1 MKKKKSLRHSLI
13 FSAMLPVLSILPNIA
28 YGALPVRYSAQNVY
42 YPDTEK
48 YACQVSVDTEFQQD
62 YKIAKGTIINV
73 EVMRYNGQIRG
84 KSPYRSKEVYFG
96 VLDDQ
101 AGILSFKRDAMTTGD
116 NDPDAQCI
124 VTNVAFPGHVRSEL
138 VQQSYDLQS
147 GVALY
152 EQQAVKAGPIS
163 NLLML
168 TDLLSVPFLISL
180 QQDLSADFVDL
191 LPISIGEEDYRL
203 KNTSNVVNYAIF
215 VKEVLA
221 GKTGVK
227 GAYNNGLSRNFLEEK
242 TKENIERFLQT
253 SLIEPAIRHGLVSE
267 NIDRSRLAALLRL
280 HILAELEQD
289 SHFEYGSEQQIQ
301 ASLAFQYSPNITS
314 SMQLLNNAEFL
325 NEHLIREWSNIEDN
339 YDQMSE
345 DSLDIGF
352 PKIYSKSNFG
362 GEAISVRKFK
372 DHGMYIGHAL
382 DATFSDY
389 YDNMLEPLSAYIP
402 KDWSLGISDYYSFAG
417 EIQNKK
423 VIDGPF
429 KGNLPMFWN
438 SDFSFKPLSVVAIPP
453 WDFVPPRESLDHEL
467 NIHPTDAYLHMQIT
481 MRYPDLDGVE
491 LALAVFSSNNP
502 EVSIDIEAGT
512 INNRGVEGGFLG
524 KNFVQIAATVYQKE
538 ADNLEDWEMLSVK
551 AALDAVGI
559 DTVYTYGSPNNI
571 KSSLLHR
578 LSLKLTEKAL
588 EAYIGSGLEPA
599 LFDEL
604 QEVGLTQLD
613 VKQAFRDLVYS
624 TFTDSNLP
632 LKFAGNMSDEQRKDA
647 VVDSLLSWHSTYQ
660 DLQSEIVVVDVQM
673 SDCSDEYTECQPG
686 AVEYIHMYPLTDE
699 MYTKSRL
706 YGYGI
711 GHHAVNEL
719 WKPYL
724 IHGRLSLLPGY
735 GYDVDASWIQKDN
748 QALGSLTNT
757 VQNEWH
763 KNHNRLSKKLGSFL
777 GAVIESKAK
786 LTGKSEFTLGK
797 SKQGA
802 ARLHH
807 GIKLYK
813 AQQTVGGNG
822 LATSVT
828 DAEAKAYILTSTNL
842 GYTVRLPSS
851 IAGLFDIDS
860 ISFRD
865 QDLDY
870 NDLSDESPLF
880 SELNPSV
887 APKCTWENMESMY
900 FWYNYCKSQ
909 YTQASMSYGLDQDL
923 IASVIS
929 KHMIDNRDQLKT
941 TTTAWDYA
949 KGVMQAIVPV
959 WATVEDFQKGN
970 YGMGSLGLISDVG
983 FFLPIGKAAFTT
995 GKMTGK
1001 VISKSL
1007 PRRYKV
1013 NSAINVIEIGSNKRV
1028 VGEVFDVDLKVARK
1042 QAKDAWLSLPKTIF
1056 DQMNVLPVTDIV
1068 KGAKSASLKI
1078 KQRVQKI
1085 KRKNTDPYAPKVYQS
1100 RDFRISSKDRPDFD
1114 PDKVVG
1120 IPSTDRKVIANI
1132 ADEENLVIGIRFVD
1146 PNNRSLLESGLYSSK
1161 SLLIKSKSSDWG
1173 PHAGFIPVD
1182 QQYAKA
1188 SARAQVDRFNQYSDN
1203 AINSGAA
1210 VPVHLS
1216 IDDKRLKELQSGDN
1230 PLIPELEYSSETG
1243 MYYGV
1248 SNGVELHYRK
1258 DEQGLW
1264 RVYVV
1269 ENGNTIAPTPLMVM
1283 GNPTSRKPMTA
1294 DYDLFSVMTHISD
1307 YGAPDMFKMPEPW
1320 ADWKKSIKDPEKL
1333 APKIKELFENEDL
1346 YNKVNN
1352 MHLGIISDRVIGLK
1366 DKINGRLGRSNGMEL
1381 VHHGADDANPG
1392 AVINDNFP
1400 ATYFVP
1406 KQYLNDDAF
1415 GPGQGGLR
1423 DFFQV
1428 DENGA
1433 IILQNVDDFANFH
1446 QLMTNVHFTG
1456 PLNTKWSENY
1466 AQLAR
1471 KNRLSHAYL
1480 NAREQVDQLLF
1491 GNIDA
1496 AKIEFYRPKPFD
1508 EALPKGKIPAQK
1520 IEMYRVRDQITNIQ
1534 IATNGLHKATIKTYF
1549 GGQWISRFIR
1559 VVRVGHYYYHVVTVE
1574 GERYL
1579 RTPAGEQLLRI
1590 EQDADGEWIAPD
1602 LPLD

>member
-1 MKKKKSLRHSLI
+1 MKKEKSLRHSLI
-13 FSAMLPVLSILPNIA
+13 FSAMLPVLSILPNIT

-73 EVMRYNGQIRG
+73 EVMRYNKALER
-84 KSPYRSKEVYFG
+84 PYLSKEVYFG

-152 EQQAVKAGPIS
+152 EQQAVQAGPIS
-163 NLLML
+163 NLSIL
-168 TDLLSVPFLISL
+168 TDLLSVPFIISL
-180 QQDLSADFVDL
+180 QQDLSPDFVDL

-203 KNTSNVVNYAIF
+203 KNTSNVENYAIF

-325 NEHLIREWSNIEDN
+325 NESLIKEWSFIEDG

-345 DSLDIGF
+345 DSLDVGF
-352 PKIYSKSNFG
+352 PMIYSKSNLK
-362 GEAISVRKFK
+362 GEAISVRKLK
-372 DHGMYIGHAL
+372 DHDMYVGHHL
-382 DATFSDY
+382 DVTFSDF
-389 YDNMLEPLSAYIP
+389 YDNPFEPLSAYIP
-402 KDWSLGISDYYSFAG
+402 KDWRIGISDYYSFVG
-417 EIQNKK
+417 PNKK
-423 VIDGPF
+423 VIEGPF
-429 KGNLPMFWN
+429 KDNFPMFWN
-438 SDFSFKPLSVVAIPP
+438 SEFSFKPISLVAIPP
-453 WDFVPPRESLDHEL
+453 WDFVPPQESMEHEL
-467 NIHPTDAYLHMQIT
+467 NIHPTDAYLHMQMT
-481 MRYPDLDGVE
+481 MHYPDLDGVE
-491 LALAVFSSNNP
+491 LAKAVFSSNNP

-538 ADNLEDWEMLSVK
+538 ADDLEDWEMLSVK

-613 VKQAFRDLVYS
+613 VKQAFRELVYS
-624 TFTDSNLP
+624 TFTNSNLP
-632 LKFAGNMSDEQRKDA
+632 LKFAAHMNAEHRKDA
-647 VVDSLLSWHSTYQ
+647 ILESLMSWHTTYQ
-660 DLQSEIVVVDVQM
+660 ELQTALVAIDYDLEAKEHIFN
-673 SDCSDEYTECQPG
+673 
-686 AVEYIHMYPLTDE
+686 YPLTDE

-706 YGYGI
+706 YGYG
-711 GHHAVNEL
+711 AVQPLVEDL

-735 GYDVDASWIQKDN
+735 GYNVPGWLIERDN
-748 QALGSLTNT
+748 QALGSVINT

-763 KNHNRLSKKLGSFL
+763 KNHQVLSQKLGAFL
-777 GAVIESKAK
+777 GAMIDSKAK
-786 LTGKSEFTLGK
+786 LTGRSEFNLAE
-797 SKQGA
+797 KQKGD

-807 GIKLYK
+807 GMKLYRV
-813 AQQTVGGNG
+813 QQDNSTLGQSTIV
-822 LATSVT
+822 S
-828 DAEAKAYILTSTNL
+828 DHEAHKYVLTSTSL
-842 GYTVRLPSS
+842 GYTVFIPNS
-851 IAGLFDIDS
+851 IVDFFDTDRIA
-860 ISFRD
+860 FRD
-865 QDLDY
+865 QNLDY

-880 SELNPSV
+880 PEMNHDI
-887 APKCTWENMESMY
+887 AQKCTWEDFSSTY
-900 FWYNYCKSQ
+900 YSYYYCKSK
-909 YTQASMSYGLDQDL
+909 YTQKGVTSGTDKELLASLLTQYL
-923 IASVIS
+923 
-929 KHMIDNRDQLKT
+929 IDNRDQLKT
-941 TTTAWDYA
+941 TVTAGDYA
-949 KGVMQAIVPV
+949 KGVMQMIVPV
-959 WATVEDFQKGN
+959 WATVEDFQKGD
-970 YGMGSLGLISDVG
+970 YGMASLGLISDIG

-1007 PRRYKV
+1007 PRKYKV
-1013 NSAINVIEIGSNKRV
+1013 SSALNVLEIGSNKRV
-1028 VGEVFDVDLKVARK
+1028 VGEAFDIDLKVARK
-1042 QAKDAWLSLPKTIF
+1042 QAKEAWLSLPKTVF

-1132 ADEENLVIGIRFVD
+1132 ADEENLVIGIRAVD

-1182 QQYAKA
+1182 QKYAKA
-1188 SARAQVDRFNQYSDN
+1188 SARAQVGRFNQYSDN

-1210 VPVHLS
+1210 VPVHLT
-1216 IDDKRLKELQSGDN
+1216 IDDKRLKELQSGDK

-1248 SNGVELHYRK
+1248 SNGVELHYQK

-1264 RVYVV
+1264 RVFVV
-1269 ENGNTIAPTPLMVM
+1269 ENGNTTAPTPLMVM

-1333 APKIKELFENEDL
+1333 DPKIKELFENEDL

-1456 PLNTKWSENY
+1456 ALNTKWSENY

-1491 GNIDA
+1491 GKIDA
-1496 AKIEFYRPKPFD
+1496 AKIEFYPPKPFD
-1508 EALPKGKIPAQK
+1508 ETLPKGKIPAQK

-1549 GGQWISRFIR
+1549 GGQWLSRFIR
-1559 VVRVGHYYYHVVTVE
+1559 VVRVGHYYYHVVLVE
-1574 GERYL
+1574 GDRYL
-1579 RTPAGEQLLRI
+1579 RTPAGDQRLRI

>member
-1 MKKKKSLRHSLI
+1 MKKEKSLRHSLI

-28 YGALPVRYSAQNVY
+28 YGALPVRYSAQNIY

-73 EVMRYNGQIRG
+73 EVMRYNKALER
-84 KSPYRSKEVYFG
+84 PYLSKEVYFG

-152 EQQAVKAGPIS
+152 EQQAAQAGPIS
-163 NLLML
+163 NLSIL
-168 TDLLSVPFLISL
+168 TDLLSVPFIISL
-180 QQDLSADFVDL
+180 QQDLSPDFVDL
-191 LPISIGEEDYRL
+191 LPISVGEEDYRL
-203 KNTSNVVNYAIF
+203 KNTSNVENYAIF

-325 NEHLIREWSNIEDN
+325 NESLIKEWSFIEDG

-345 DSLDIGF
+345 DSLDVGF
-352 PKIYSKSNFG
+352 PMIYSKSNLK
-362 GEAISVRKFK
+362 GEAISVRKLK
-372 DHGMYIGHAL
+372 DHDMYVGHHL
-382 DATFSDY
+382 DVTFSDF
-389 YDNMLEPLSAYIP
+389 YDNPFEPLSAYIP
-402 KDWSLGISDYYSFAG
+402 KDWRIGISDYYSFVG
-417 EIQNKK
+417 PNKK
-423 VIDGPF
+423 VIEGPF
-429 KGNLPMFWN
+429 KDNFPMFWN
-438 SDFSFKPLSVVAIPP
+438 SEFSFKPISLVAIPP
-453 WDFVPPRESLDHEL
+453 WDFVPPQESMEHEL
-467 NIHPTDAYLHMQIT
+467 NIHPTDAYLHMQMT
-481 MRYPDLDGVE
+481 MHYPDLDGVE
-491 LALAVFSSNNP
+491 LAKAVFSSNNP

-538 ADNLEDWEMLSVK
+538 ADDLEDWEMLSVK

-613 VKQAFRDLVYS
+613 VKQAFRELVYS
-624 TFTDSNLP
+624 TFTNSNLP
-632 LKFAGNMSDEQRKDA
+632 LKFAAHMNAEHRKDA
-647 VVDSLLSWHSTYQ
+647 ILESLMSWHTTYQ
-660 DLQSEIVVVDVQM
+660 ELQTALVAIDYDSEAGQHVFN
-673 SDCSDEYTECQPG
+673 
-686 AVEYIHMYPLTDE
+686 YPLTDE

-706 YGYGI
+706 YGYG
-711 GHHAVNEL
+711 AVQSIVEEL

-724 IHGRLSLLPGY
+724 IHGRLSLLPGH
-735 GYDVDASWIQKDN
+735 GYYVPPWLIERDN
-748 QALGSLTNT
+748 QALGSVINT

-763 KNHNRLSKKLGSFL
+763 KNHQVLSQKLGAFL
-777 GAVIESKAK
+777 GAMIDSKAK
-786 LTGKSEFTLGK
+786 LTGRSEFSLST
-797 SKQGA
+797 KQKGD

-807 GIKLYK
+807 GMKLYRV
-813 AQQTVGGNG
+813 QQDNSALGQSTIV
-822 LATSVT
+822 S
-828 DAEAKAYILTSTNL
+828 DHEAHKYVLTSTSL
-842 GYTVRLPSS
+842 GYTVFIPNS
-851 IAGLFDIDS
+851 IVDFFDTDRIA
-860 ISFRD
+860 FRD
-865 QDLDY
+865 QNLDY

-880 SELNPSV
+880 PEMNHDI
-887 APKCTWENMESMY
+887 AQKCTWEDFSSTY
-900 FWYNYCKSQ
+900 YSYYYCKSK
-909 YTQASMSYGLDQDL
+909 YTQKGVTSGTDKELLASLLTQYL
-923 IASVIS
+923 
-929 KHMIDNRDQLKT
+929 IDNRDQLKT
-941 TTTAWDYA
+941 TVTAGDYA
-949 KGVMQAIVPV
+949 KGVMQMIVPV
-959 WATVEDFQKGN
+959 WATVEDFQKGD
-970 YGMGSLGLISDVG
+970 YGMASLGLISDIG

-1007 PRRYKV
+1007 PRKYKV
-1013 NSAINVIEIGSNKRV
+1013 SSALNVLEIGSNKRV
-1028 VGEVFDVDLKVARK
+1028 VGEAFDIDLKVARK
-1042 QAKDAWLSLPKTIF
+1042 QAKDAWLSLPKTVF

-1114 PDKVVG
+1114 PDKIVG

-1132 ADEENLVIGIRFVD
+1132 ADEENLVIGIRAVD

-1182 QQYAKA
+1182 QKYAKA
-1188 SARAQVDRFNQYSDN
+1188 SARAQVERFNQYSDN

-1210 VPVHLS
+1210 VPVHLT
-1216 IDDKRLKELQSGDN
+1216 IDDKRLKELQSGDK

-1248 SNGVELHYRK
+1248 SNGVELHYQK

-1264 RVYVV
+1264 MVFVV
-1269 ENGNTIAPTPLMVM
+1269 ENGNTTVPTPLMVM

-1333 APKIKELFENEDL
+1333 DPKIKELFENEDL

-1366 DKINGRLGRSNGMEL
+1366 DKINDRLGRNNGMEL

-1456 PLNTKWSENY
+1456 ALNTKWSENY

-1491 GNIDA
+1491 GNIDT

-1508 EALPKGKIPAQK
+1508 ETLPKGKIPAQK

-1549 GGQWISRFIR
+1549 GGQWLSRFIR
-1559 VVRVGHYYYHVVTVE
+1559 VVRVGHYYYHVVLVN
-1574 GERYL
+1574 GDRYL
-1579 RTPAGEQLLRI
+1579 RTPAGDQRLRI

>member
-73 EVMRYNGQIRG
+73 EVMRYNKALER
-84 KSPYRSKEVYFG
+84 PYLSKEVYFG

-116 NDPDAQCI
+116 NDPDVQCI

-152 EQQAVKAGPIS
+152 EQQAVQAGPIS
-163 NLLML
+163 NLSIL
-168 TDLLSVPFLISL
+168 TDLLSVPFIISL
-180 QQDLSADFVDL
+180 QQDLSPDFVDL
-191 LPISIGEEDYRL
+191 LPISVGEEDYRL
-203 KNTSNVVNYAIF
+203 KNTSNVENYAIF

-325 NEHLIREWSNIEDN
+325 NESLIKEWSFIEDG

-345 DSLDIGF
+345 DSLDVGF
-352 PKIYSKSNFG
+352 PMIYSKSNLK
-362 GEAISVRKFK
+362 GEAISVRKLK
-372 DHGMYIGHAL
+372 DHDMYVGHHL
-382 DATFSDY
+382 DVTFSDF
-389 YDNMLEPLSAYIP
+389 YDNPFEPLSAYIP
-402 KDWSLGISDYYSFAG
+402 KDWRIGISDYYSFVG
-417 EIQNKK
+417 PNKK
-423 VIDGPF
+423 VIEGPF
-429 KGNLPMFWN
+429 KDNFPMFWN
-438 SDFSFKPLSVVAIPP
+438 SEFSFKPISLVAIPP
-453 WDFVPPRESLDHEL
+453 WDFVPPQESMEHEL
-467 NIHPTDAYLHMQIT
+467 NIHPTDAYLHMQMT
-481 MRYPDLDGVE
+481 MHYPDLDGVE
-491 LALAVFSSNNP
+491 LAKAVFSSNNP

-538 ADNLEDWEMLSVK
+538 ADDLEDWEMLSVK

-613 VKQAFRDLVYS
+613 VKQAFRELVYS
-624 TFTDSNLP
+624 TFTNSNLP
-632 LKFAGNMSDEQRKDA
+632 LKFAAHMNAEHRKDA
-647 VVDSLLSWHSTYQ
+647 ILESLMSWHTTYQ
-660 DLQSEIVVVDVQM
+660 ELQTALVAIDYDLEAKEHIFN
-673 SDCSDEYTECQPG
+673 
-686 AVEYIHMYPLTDE
+686 YPLTDE

-706 YGYGI
+706 YGYG
-711 GHHAVNEL
+711 AVQPLVEDL

-735 GYDVDASWIQKDN
+735 GYNVPGWLIERDN
-748 QALGSLTNT
+748 QALGSVINT

-763 KNHNRLSKKLGSFL
+763 KNHQVLSQKLGAFL
-777 GAVIESKAK
+777 GAMIDSKAK
-786 LTGKSEFTLGK
+786 LTGRSEFNLAE
-797 SKQGA
+797 KQKGD

-807 GIKLYK
+807 GMKLYRV
-813 AQQTVGGNG
+813 QQDNSALGQSTIV
-822 LATSVT
+822 S
-828 DAEAKAYILTSTNL
+828 DHEAHKYVLTSTSL
-842 GYTVRLPSS
+842 GYTVFIPNS
-851 IAGLFDIDS
+851 IVDFFDTDRIA
-860 ISFRD
+860 FRD
-865 QDLDY
+865 QNLDY

-880 SELNPSV
+880 PEMNHDI
-887 APKCTWENMESMY
+887 AQKCTWEDFSSTY
-900 FWYNYCKSQ
+900 YSYYYCKSK
-909 YTQASMSYGLDQDL
+909 YTQKGVSSSTDKELLASLLTQYL
-923 IASVIS
+923 
-929 KHMIDNRDQLKT
+929 IDNRDQLKT
-941 TTTAWDYA
+941 TVTAGDYA
-949 KGVMQAIVPV
+949 KGVMQMIVPV

-970 YGMGSLGLISDVG
+970 YVMGSLGLISDVG
-983 FFLPIGKAAFTT
+983 FFLPIGKAALTT

-1007 PRRYKV
+1007 PRKYKV
-1013 NSAINVIEIGSNKRV
+1013 KSALNVLEIGSNKRV

-1120 IPSTDRKVIANI
+1120 IPSADRKAIASI
-1132 ADEENLVIGIRFVD
+1132 ADEENVVIGIRAVD

-1182 QQYAKA
+1182 QKYAKA
-1188 SARAQVDRFNQYSDN
+1188 SARAQVERFNQYSDN

-1230 PLIPELEYSSETG
+1230 PLIPKLEYSSETG

-1248 SNGVELHYRK
+1248 SNGVELHYQK

-1264 RVYVV
+1264 MVFVV
-1269 ENGNTIAPTPLMVM
+1269 ENGNTTAPTPLMVM
-1283 GNPTSRKPMTA
+1283 GNPTSLKPMTA

-1333 APKIKELFENEDL
+1333 DPKIKELFENEDL

-1366 DKINGRLGRSNGMEL
+1366 DKINNRLGRNNGMEL

-1456 PLNTKWSENY
+1456 ALNTKWSENY

-1491 GNIDA
+1491 GNIDT

-1508 EALPKGKIPAQK
+1508 ETLPKGKIPAQK

-1549 GGQWISRFIR
+1549 GGQWLSRFIR
-1559 VVRVGHYYYHVVTVE
+1559 VVRVGHYYYHVVLVN
-1574 GERYL
+1574 GDRYL
-1579 RTPAGEQLLRI
+1579 RTPAGDQRLRI

>member
-73 EVMRYNGQIRG
+73 EVMRYNKALER
-84 KSPYRSKEVYFG
+84 PYLSKEVYFG

-152 EQQAVKAGPIS
+152 EQQAVQAGPIS
-163 NLLML
+163 NLSIL
-168 TDLLSVPFLISL
+168 TDLLSVPFIISL
-180 QQDLSADFVDL
+180 QQDLSPDFVDL
-191 LPISIGEEDYRL
+191 LPISVGEEDYRL
-203 KNTSNVVNYAIF
+203 KNTSNVENYAIF

-325 NEHLIREWSNIEDN
+325 NESLIKEWSFIEDG

-345 DSLDIGF
+345 DSLDVGF
-352 PKIYSKSNFG
+352 PMIYSKSNLK
-362 GEAISVRKFK
+362 GEAISVRKLK
-372 DHGMYIGHAL
+372 DHDMYVGHHL
-382 DATFSDY
+382 DVTFSDF
-389 YDNMLEPLSAYIP
+389 YDNPFEPLSAYIP
-402 KDWSLGISDYYSFAG
+402 KDWRIGISDYYSFVG
-417 EIQNKK
+417 PNKK
-423 VIDGPF
+423 VIEGPF
-429 KGNLPMFWN
+429 KDNFPMFWN
-438 SDFSFKPLSVVAIPP
+438 SEFSFKPISLVAIPP
-453 WDFVPPRESLDHEL
+453 WDFVPPQESMEHEL
-467 NIHPTDAYLHMQIT
+467 NIHPTDAYLHMQMT
-481 MRYPDLDGVE
+481 MHYPDLDGVE
-491 LALAVFSSNNP
+491 LAKAVFSSNNP

-538 ADNLEDWEMLSVK
+538 ADDLEDWEMLSVK

-613 VKQAFRDLVYS
+613 VKQAFRELVYS
-624 TFTDSNLP
+624 TFTNSNLP
-632 LKFAGNMSDEQRKDA
+632 LKFAAHMNAEHRKDA
-647 VVDSLLSWHSTYQ
+647 ILESLMSWHTTYQ
-660 DLQSEIVVVDVQM
+660 ELQTALVAIDYDLEAKEHIFN
-673 SDCSDEYTECQPG
+673 
-686 AVEYIHMYPLTDE
+686 YPLTDE

-706 YGYGI
+706 YGYG
-711 GHHAVNEL
+711 AVQPLVEDL

-735 GYDVDASWIQKDN
+735 GYNVPGWLIERDN
-748 QALGSLTNT
+748 QALGSVINT

-763 KNHNRLSKKLGSFL
+763 KNHQVLSQKLGAFL
-777 GAVIESKAK
+777 GAMIDSKAK
-786 LTGKSEFTLGK
+786 LTGRSEFNLAE
-797 SKQGA
+797 KQKGD

-807 GIKLYK
+807 GMKLYRV
-813 AQQTVGGNG
+813 QQDNSALGQSTIV
-822 LATSVT
+822 S
-828 DAEAKAYILTSTNL
+828 DHEAHKYVLTSTSL
-842 GYTVRLPSS
+842 GYTVFIPNS
-851 IAGLFDIDS
+851 IVDFFDTDRIA
-860 ISFRD
+860 FRD
-865 QDLDY
+865 QNLDY

-880 SELNPSV
+880 PEMNHDI
-887 APKCTWENMESMY
+887 AQKCTWEDFSSTY
-900 FWYNYCKSQ
+900 YSYYYCKSK
-909 YTQASMSYGLDQDL
+909 YTQKGVTSGTDKELLASLLTQYL
-923 IASVIS
+923 
-929 KHMIDNRDQLKT
+929 IDNRDQLKT
-941 TTTAWDYA
+941 TVTAGDYA
-949 KGVMQAIVPV
+949 KGVMQMIVPV
-959 WATVEDFQKGN
+959 WATVEDFQKGD
-970 YGMGSLGLISDVG
+970 YGMASLGLISDIG

-1007 PRRYKV
+1007 PRKYKV
-1013 NSAINVIEIGSNKRV
+1013 SSALNVLEIGSNKRV

-1042 QAKDAWLSLPKTIF
+1042 QAKEAWLSLPKTIF

-1132 ADEENLVIGIRFVD
+1132 ADEENLVIGIRAVD

-1182 QQYAKA
+1182 QKYAKA
-1188 SARAQVDRFNQYSDN
+1188 SARAQVERFNQYSDN

-1210 VPVHLS
+1210 VPVHLT
-1216 IDDKRLKELQSGDN
+1216 IDDKRLKELQSGDK

-1248 SNGVELHYRK
+1248 SNGVELHYQK

-1264 RVYVV
+1264 MVFVV
-1269 ENGNTIAPTPLMVM
+1269 ENGNTTVPTPLMVM

-1333 APKIKELFENEDL
+1333 DPKIKELFENEDL

-1366 DKINGRLGRSNGMEL
+1366 DKINDRLGRNNGMEL

-1456 PLNTKWSENY
+1456 ALNTKWSENY

-1491 GNIDA
+1491 GNIDT

-1508 EALPKGKIPAQK
+1508 ETLPKGKIPAQK

-1549 GGQWISRFIR
+1549 GGQWLSRFIR
-1559 VVRVGHYYYHVVTVE
+1559 VVRVGHYYYHVVLVN
-1574 GERYL
+1574 GDRYL
-1579 RTPAGEQLLRI
+1579 RTPAGDQRLRI

>member
-1 MKKKKSLRHSLI
+1 MKKEKSLRHSLI

-28 YGALPVRYSAQNVY
+28 YGALPVRYSAQNIY

-73 EVMRYNGQIRG
+73 EVMRYNKALER
-84 KSPYRSKEVYFG
+84 PYLSKEVYFG

-152 EQQAVKAGPIS
+152 EQQAAQAGPIS
-163 NLLML
+163 NLSIL
-168 TDLLSVPFLISL
+168 TDLLSVPFIISL
-180 QQDLSADFVDL
+180 QQDLSPDFVDL
-191 LPISIGEEDYRL
+191 LPISVGEEDYRL
-203 KNTSNVVNYAIF
+203 KNTSNVENYAIF

-289 SHFEYGSEQQIQ
+289 SYFEYGSEQQIQ
-301 ASLAFQYSPNITS
+301 ASLAFQYSPDITS

-325 NEHLIREWSNIEDN
+325 NESLIKEWSFIEDG

-345 DSLDIGF
+345 DSLDVGF
-352 PKIYSKSNFG
+352 PMIYSKSNLK
-362 GEAISVRKFK
+362 GEAISVRKLK
-372 DHGMYIGHAL
+372 DHNMYVGHHL
-382 DATFSDY
+382 DVTFSDF
-389 YDNMLEPLSAYIP
+389 YDNPFEPLSAYIP
-402 KDWSLGISDYYSFAG
+402 KDWRIGISDYYSFVG
-417 EIQNKK
+417 PNKK
-423 VIDGPF
+423 VIEGPF
-429 KGNLPMFWN
+429 KDNFPMFWN
-438 SDFSFKPLSVVAIPP
+438 SEFSFKPISLVAIPP
-453 WDFVPPRESLDHEL
+453 WDFVPPQESMEHEL
-467 NIHPTDAYLHMQIT
+467 NIHPTDAYLHMQMT
-481 MRYPDLDGVE
+481 MHYPDLDGVE
-491 LALAVFSSNNP
+491 LAKAVFSSNNP

-538 ADNLEDWEMLSVK
+538 ADDLEDWEMLSVK

-613 VKQAFRDLVYS
+613 VKQAFRELVYS
-624 TFTDSNLP
+624 TFTNSNLP
-632 LKFAGNMSDEQRKDA
+632 LKFAAHMNAEHRKDA
-647 VVDSLLSWHSTYQ
+647 ILESLMSWHTTYQ
-660 DLQSEIVVVDVQM
+660 ELQTALVAIDYDLEAKEHIFN
-673 SDCSDEYTECQPG
+673 
-686 AVEYIHMYPLTDE
+686 YPLTDE

-706 YGYGI
+706 YGYG
-711 GHHAVNEL
+711 AVQPLVEDL

-735 GYDVDASWIQKDN
+735 GYNVPGWLIERDN
-748 QALGSLTNT
+748 QALGSVINT

-763 KNHNRLSKKLGSFL
+763 KNHQVLSQKLGAFL
-777 GAVIESKAK
+777 GAMIDSKAK
-786 LTGKSEFTLGK
+786 LTGRSEFNLAE
-797 SKQGA
+797 KQKGD

-807 GIKLYK
+807 GMKLYRV
-813 AQQTVGGNG
+813 QQDNSALGQSTIV
-822 LATSVT
+822 S
-828 DAEAKAYILTSTNL
+828 DHEAHKYVLTSTSL
-842 GYTVRLPSS
+842 GYTVFIPNS
-851 IAGLFDIDS
+851 IVDFFDTDRIA
-860 ISFRD
+860 FRD
-865 QDLDY
+865 QNLDY

-880 SELNPSV
+880 PEMNHDI
-887 APKCTWENMESMY
+887 AQKCTWEDFSSTY
-900 FWYNYCKSQ
+900 YSYYYCKSK
-909 YTQASMSYGLDQDL
+909 YTQKGVTSGTDKELLASLLTQYL
-923 IASVIS
+923 
-929 KHMIDNRDQLKT
+929 IDNRDQLKT
-941 TTTAWDYA
+941 TVTAGDYA
-949 KGVMQAIVPV
+949 KGVMQMIVPV
-959 WATVEDFQKGN
+959 WATVEDFQKGD
-970 YGMGSLGLISDVG
+970 YGMASLGLISDIG

-1007 PRRYKV
+1007 PRKYKV
-1013 NSAINVIEIGSNKRV
+1013 SSALNVLEIGSNKRV
-1028 VGEVFDVDLKVARK
+1028 VGEAFDIDLKVARK

-1114 PDKVVG
+1114 PDKIVG

-1132 ADEENLVIGIRFVD
+1132 ADEENLVIGIRAVD

-1182 QQYAKA
+1182 QKYAKA
-1188 SARAQVDRFNQYSDN
+1188 SARAQVERFNQYSDN

-1216 IDDKRLKELQSGDN
+1216 IDDKRLKELQSGDK

-1248 SNGVELHYRK
+1248 SNGVELHYQK

-1264 RVYVV
+1264 MVFVV
-1269 ENGNTIAPTPLMVM
+1269 ENGNTTAPTPLMVM

-1333 APKIKELFENEDL
+1333 DPKIKELFENEDL

-1366 DKINGRLGRSNGMEL
+1366 DKINDRLGRNNGMEL

-1456 PLNTKWSENY
+1456 ALNTKWSENY

-1491 GNIDA
+1491 GNIDT

-1508 EALPKGKIPAQK
+1508 ETLPKGKIPAQK

-1549 GGQWISRFIR
+1549 GGQWLSRFIR
-1559 VVRVGHYYYHVVTVE
+1559 VVRVGHYYYHVVLVN
-1574 GERYL
+1574 GDRYL
-1579 RTPAGEQLLRI
+1579 RTPAGDQRLRI

>member
-1 MKKKKSLRHSLI
+1 MKKEKSLRHSLI
-13 FSAMLPVLSILPNIA
+13 FSAMLPVLSILPNIT

-73 EVMRYNGQIRG
+73 EVMRYNKALER
-84 KSPYRSKEVYFG
+84 PYLSKEVYFG

-152 EQQAVKAGPIS
+152 EQQAVQAGPIS
-163 NLLML
+163 NLSIL
-168 TDLLSVPFLISL
+168 TDLLSVPFIISL
-180 QQDLSADFVDL
+180 QQDLSPDFVDL

-203 KNTSNVVNYAIF
+203 KNTSNVENYAIF

-325 NEHLIREWSNIEDN
+325 NESLIKEWSFIEDG

-345 DSLDIGF
+345 DSLDVGF
-352 PKIYSKSNFG
+352 PMIYSKSNLK
-362 GEAISVRKFK
+362 GEAISVRKLK
-372 DHGMYIGHAL
+372 DHDMYVGHHL
-382 DATFSDY
+382 DVTFSDF
-389 YDNMLEPLSAYIP
+389 YDNPFEPLSAYIP
-402 KDWSLGISDYYSFAG
+402 KDWRIGISDYYSFVG
-417 EIQNKK
+417 PNKK
-423 VIDGPF
+423 VIEGPF
-429 KGNLPMFWN
+429 KDNFPMFWN
-438 SDFSFKPLSVVAIPP
+438 SEFSFKPISLVAIPP
-453 WDFVPPRESLDHEL
+453 WDFVPPQESMEHEL
-467 NIHPTDAYLHMQIT
+467 NIHPTDAYLHMQMT
-481 MRYPDLDGVE
+481 MHYPDLDGVE
-491 LALAVFSSNNP
+491 LAKAVFSSNNP

-538 ADNLEDWEMLSVK
+538 ADDLEDWEMLSVK

-613 VKQAFRDLVYS
+613 VKQAFRELVYS
-624 TFTDSNLP
+624 TFTNSNLP
-632 LKFAGNMSDEQRKDA
+632 LKFAAHMNAEHRKDA
-647 VVDSLLSWHSTYQ
+647 ILESLMSWHTTYQ
-660 DLQSEIVVVDVQM
+660 ELQTALVAIDYDLEAKEHIFN
-673 SDCSDEYTECQPG
+673 
-686 AVEYIHMYPLTDE
+686 YPLTDE

-706 YGYGI
+706 YGYG
-711 GHHAVNEL
+711 AVQPLVEDL

-735 GYDVDASWIQKDN
+735 GYNVPGWLIERDN
-748 QALGSLTNT
+748 QALGSVINT

-763 KNHNRLSKKLGSFL
+763 KNHQVLSQKLGAFL
-777 GAVIESKAK
+777 GAMIDSKAK
-786 LTGKSEFTLGK
+786 LTGRSEFNLAE
-797 SKQGA
+797 KQKGD

-807 GIKLYK
+807 GMKLYRV
-813 AQQTVGGNG
+813 QQDNSTLGQSTIV
-822 LATSVT
+822 S
-828 DAEAKAYILTSTNL
+828 DHEAHKYVLTSTSL
-842 GYTVRLPSS
+842 GYTVFIPNS
-851 IAGLFDIDS
+851 IVDFFDTDRIA
-860 ISFRD
+860 FRD
-865 QDLDY
+865 QNLDY

-880 SELNPSV
+880 PEMNHDI
-887 APKCTWENMESMY
+887 AQKCTWEDFSSTY
-900 FWYNYCKSQ
+900 YSYYYCKSK
-909 YTQASMSYGLDQDL
+909 YTQKGVTSGTDKELLASLLTQYL
-923 IASVIS
+923 
-929 KHMIDNRDQLKT
+929 IDNRDQLKT
-941 TTTAWDYA
+941 TVTAGDYA
-949 KGVMQAIVPV
+949 KGVMQMIVPV
-959 WATVEDFQKGN
+959 WATVEDFQKGD
-970 YGMGSLGLISDVG
+970 YGMASLGLISDIG

-1007 PRRYKV
+1007 PRKYKV
-1013 NSAINVIEIGSNKRV
+1013 SSALNVLEIGSNKRV
-1028 VGEVFDVDLKVARK
+1028 VGEAFDIDLKVARK
-1042 QAKDAWLSLPKTIF
+1042 QAKEAWLSLPKTVF

-1132 ADEENLVIGIRFVD
+1132 ADEENLVIGIRAVD

-1182 QQYAKA
+1182 QKYAKA
-1188 SARAQVDRFNQYSDN
+1188 SARAQVERFNQYSDN

-1210 VPVHLS
+1210 VPVHLT
-1216 IDDKRLKELQSGDN
+1216 IDDKRLKELQSGDK

-1248 SNGVELHYRK
+1248 SNGVELHYQK

-1264 RVYVV
+1264 RVFVV
-1269 ENGNTIAPTPLMVM
+1269 ENGNTTAPTPLMVM

-1333 APKIKELFENEDL
+1333 DPKIKELFENEDL

-1456 PLNTKWSENY
+1456 ALNTKWSENY

-1496 AKIEFYRPKPFD
+1496 AKIEFYPPKPFD
-1508 EALPKGKIPAQK
+1508 ETLPKGKIPAQK

-1549 GGQWISRFIR
+1549 GGQWLSRFIR
-1559 VVRVGHYYYHVVTVE
+1559 VVRVGHYYYHVVLVE
-1574 GERYL
+1574 GDRYL
-1579 RTPAGEQLLRI
+1579 RTPAGDQRLRI

>member
-1 MKKKKSLRHSLI
+1 MKKEKSLRHSLI
-13 FSAMLPVLSILPNIA
+13 FSAMLPVLSILPNIT

-73 EVMRYNGQIRG
+73 EVMRYNKALER
-84 KSPYRSKEVYFG
+84 PYLSKEVYFG

-152 EQQAVKAGPIS
+152 EQQAVQAGPIS
-163 NLLML
+163 NLSIL
-168 TDLLSVPFLISL
+168 TDLLSVPFIISL
-180 QQDLSADFVDL
+180 QQDLSPDFVDL
-191 LPISIGEEDYRL
+191 LPISVGEEDYRL
-203 KNTSNVVNYAIF
+203 KNTSNVENYAIF

-227 GAYNNGLSRNFLEEK
+227 GSYNNGLSRNFLEEK
-242 TKENIERFLQT
+242 SKENIERFLQT
-253 SLIEPAIRHGLVSE
+253 SLVEPAIKHGLVSE
-267 NIDRSRLAALLRL
+267 NIDKSRLAALLRL

-301 ASLAFQYSPNITS
+301 ASLAFQYSPTITS

-325 NEHLIREWSNIEDN
+325 NEHLIKEWTYIEEG
-339 YDQMSE
+339 YDAMSE
-345 DSLDIGF
+345 KALDVGF
-352 PKIYSKSNFG
+352 PVIYSKPDQK
-362 GEAISVRKFK
+362 GEAVSIRKLK
-372 DHGMYIGHAL
+372 EYDMYVSHHL
-382 DATFSDY
+382 DVTFSDFH
-389 YDNMLEPLSAYIP
+389 DNPFEPLSAYIP
-402 KDWSLGISDYYSFAG
+402 KDWRFGISDYYSFVG
-417 EIQNKK
+417 PNKK
-423 VIDGPF
+423 IVEGPF
-429 KGNLPMFWN
+429 RGNLPMFWN
-438 SDFSFKPLSVVAIPP
+438 SEFSLKPISLVAIPP
-453 WDFVPPRESLDHEL
+453 WDFRPPQESLDHEL

-491 LALAVFSSNNP
+491 LAQAVFSSNNP
-502 EVSIDIEAGT
+502 DVSIDIEAGT

-524 KNFVQIAATVYQKE
+524 KNFVQIAATIYQKE
-538 ADNLEDWEMLSVK
+538 ADDLEDWEMLSVK

-559 DTVYTYGSPNNI
+559 DTVYAYGSPNNI

-604 QEVGLTQLD
+604 QSVGLTQLD
-613 VKQAFRDLVYS
+613 VKHAFRELVYS
-624 TFTDSNLP
+624 TFTNSNLP
-632 LKFAGNMSDEQRKDA
+632 LKFASNMSDDQRKDA
-647 VVDSLLSWHSTYQ
+647 VVDSLLSWHNAYQ
-660 DLQSEIVVVDVQM
+660 DLQSMLVAL
-673 SDCSDEYTECQPG
+673 EYDYTAKEH
-686 AVEYIHMYPLTDE
+686 IFNYPLTDE
-699 MYTKSRL
+699 MYTKARL
-706 YGYGI
+706 YSYG
-711 GHHAVNEL
+711 AQPYLVEDL

-724 IHGRLSLLPGY
+724 IHGRLNLLPGY
-735 GYDVDASWIQKDN
+735 GYEVPSWLIEKDIKE
-748 QALGSLTNT
+748 LGSIINT

-763 KNHNRLSKKLGSFL
+763 KNHQVLSQKLGAFL
-777 GAVIESKAK
+777 GAMIDSKAK
-786 LTGKSEFTLGK
+786 LTGRSEFNLAE
-797 SKQGA
+797 KQKGD

-807 GIKLYK
+807 GMKLYRV
-813 AQQTVGGNG
+813 QQDNSALGQSTIM
-822 LATSVT
+822 TEH
-828 DAEAKAYILTSTNL
+828 EAHKYVLTSTSL
-842 GYTVRLPSS
+842 GYTVFMPNS
-851 IAGLFDIDS
+851 IVDFFDTDKIE
-860 ISFRD
+860 FRD
-865 QDLDY
+865 QNLDY
-870 NDLSDESPLF
+870 GDLSDESPLF
-880 SELNPSV
+880 TEMNPQI
-887 APKCTWENMESMY
+887 AEKCTWEDFSG
-900 FWYNYCKSQ
+900 WYYSYYHCKSQ
-909 YTQASMSYGLDQDL
+909 YTQKGVSSGTDKELLASLLTQHL
-923 IASVIS
+923 ID
-929 KHMIDNRDQLKT
+929 KRDQLKT

-959 WATVEDFQKGN
+959 WATVEDFQNGN
-970 YGMGSLGLISDVG
+970 HGMATLGLFSDVG
-983 FFLPIGKAAFTT
+983 FFLPIGKAALSSA
-995 GKMTGK
+995 KLTGK
-1001 VISKSL
+1001 VIAKSL
-1007 PRRYKV
+1007 PRKYKV
-1013 NSAINVIEIGSNKRV
+1013 SSKLNILEIGSNKRV
-1028 VGEVFDVDLKVARK
+1028 VGEAFDIDLKAARK
-1042 QAKDAWLSLPKTIF
+1042 QAKEAWISLPKTVF

-1120 IPSTDRKVIANI
+1120 IPSADRKVMASI
-1132 ADEENLVIGIRFVD
+1132 ADEENVVIGVRAVD
-1146 PNNRSLLESGLYSSK
+1146 PNNRSLLESKMYSSK

-1182 QQYAKA
+1182 QKYAKA
-1188 SARAQVDRFNQYSDN
+1188 SARAQVDRFNHYSEN

-1210 VPVHLS
+1210 TPVHLT
-1216 IDDKRLKELQSGDN
+1216 IDDQRLTELQDGAN
-1230 PLIPELEYSSETG
+1230 PLIPKLEYNPETG

-1248 SNGVELHYRK
+1248 SNGVELHYQK
-1258 DEQGLW
+1258 NEDGLW
-1264 RVYVV
+1264 MIYVS
-1269 ENGNTIAPTPLMVM
+1269 ENGNAPIPLMVM
-1283 GNPTSRKPMTA
+1283 GNPTSQKPMTA

-1333 APKIKELFENEDL
+1333 DPKIKELYENEDL
-1346 YNKVNN
+1346 YNKVHN
-1352 MHLGIISDRVIGLK
+1352 MQLGIISDRVIGLK
-1366 DKINGRLGRSNGMEL
+1366 DKINDRLGRSNGMEL

-1456 PLNTKWSENY
+1456 ALNTKWSENY

-1508 EALPKGKIPAQK
+1508 ETLPKGKIPAQK
-1520 IEMYRVRDQITNIQ
+1520 IEMYRVRDQIINIE
-1534 IATNGLHKATIKTYF
+1534 IGSNGLHKATIKTYY
-1549 GGQWISRFIR
+1549 GGQWLSRFIR
-1559 VVRVGHYYYHVVTVE
+1559 VVRVGHYYYHVVTVDS
-1574 GERYL
+1574 ERHL
-1579 RTPAGEQLLRI
+1579 KTPAGDQLLRI

>member
-1 MKKKKSLRHSLI
+1 
-13 FSAMLPVLSILPNIA
+13 
-28 YGALPVRYSAQNVY
+28 
-42 YPDTEK
+42 
-48 YACQVSVDTEFQQD
+48 
-62 YKIAKGTIINV
+62 
-73 EVMRYNGQIRG
+73 
-84 KSPYRSKEVYFG
+84 
-96 VLDDQ
+96 
-101 AGILSFKRDAMTTGD
+101 
-116 NDPDAQCI
+116 
-124 VTNVAFPGHVRSEL
+124 
-138 VQQSYDLQS
+138 
-147 GVALY
+147 
-152 EQQAVKAGPIS
+152 
-163 NLLML
+163 
-168 TDLLSVPFLISL
+168 
-180 QQDLSADFVDL
+180 
-191 LPISIGEEDYRL
+191 
-203 KNTSNVVNYAIF
+203 
-215 VKEVLA
+215 
-221 GKTGVK
+221 
-227 GAYNNGLSRNFLEEK
+227 
-242 TKENIERFLQT
+242 
-253 SLIEPAIRHGLVSE
+253 
-267 NIDRSRLAALLRL
+267 
-280 HILAELEQD
+280 
-289 SHFEYGSEQQIQ
+289 
-301 ASLAFQYSPNITS
+301 
-314 SMQLLNNAEFL
+314 MQLLNNAEFL
-325 NEHLIREWSNIEDN
+325 NDSLIKEWLSIEDG

-345 DSLDIGF
+345 DLLDISF
-352 PKIYSKSNFG
+352 PKIYSKSNFE
-362 GEAISVRKFK
+362 GEAISVRKLK
-372 DHGMYIGHAL
+372 EYDTYVGHHL
-382 DATFSDY
+382 DATFSDF
-389 YDNMLEPLSAYIP
+389 YDNPFEPLSAYIP
-402 KDWSLGISDYYSFAG
+402 KDWRIGISDYYSFVG
-417 EIQNKK
+417 PNKK
-423 VIDGPF
+423 VIEGPF
-429 KGNLPMFWN
+429 EDNLPMFWN
-438 SDFSFKPLSVVAIPP
+438 SDFSFKPISLVAIPP
-453 WDFVPPRESLDHEL
+453 WDFVPPQESLDHEL
-467 NIHPTDAYLHMQIT
+467 NIHPTDAYLHMQMT
-481 MRYPDLDGVE
+481 MHYPDLDGVE
-491 LALAVFSSNNP
+491 LAKAVFSSNNP

-538 ADNLEDWEMLSVK
+538 ADDLEDWEMLSVK

-559 DTVYTYGSPNNI
+559 DTVYAYGSPSNI

-613 VKQAFRDLVYS
+613 VKQAFRELVYS
-624 TFTDSNLP
+624 TFTNSNLP
-632 LKFAGNMSDEQRKDA
+632 LKFAAHMNAEHRKDA
-647 VVDSLLSWHSTYQ
+647 ILESLMSWHTTYQ
-660 DLQSEIVVVDVQM
+660 ELQTALVAIDYDSEAGQHVFN
-673 SDCSDEYTECQPG
+673 
-686 AVEYIHMYPLTDE
+686 YPLTDE

-706 YGYGI
+706 YGYG
-711 GHHAVNEL
+711 AVQSIVEEL

-724 IHGRLSLLPGY
+724 IHGRLSLLPGH
-735 GYDVDASWIQKDN
+735 GYYVPPWLIERDN
-748 QALGSLTNT
+748 QALGSVINT

-763 KNHNRLSKKLGSFL
+763 KNHQVLSQKLGAFL
-777 GAVIESKAK
+777 GAMIDSKAK
-786 LTGKSEFTLGK
+786 LTGRSEFSLTT
-797 SKQGA
+797 KQKGD

-807 GIKLYK
+807 GMKLYRV
-813 AQQTVGGNG
+813 QQDNSALGQSTIV
-822 LATSVT
+822 S
-828 DAEAKAYILTSTNL
+828 DHEAHKYVLTSTSL
-842 GYTVRLPSS
+842 GYTVFMPNS
-851 IAGLFDIDS
+851 IVDFFDTDRIA
-860 ISFRD
+860 FRD
-865 QDLDY
+865 QNLDY

-880 SELNPSV
+880 PEMNHDI
-887 APKCTWENMESMY
+887 AQKCTWEDFSSTY
-900 FWYNYCKSQ
+900 YSYYYCKSK
-909 YTQASMSYGLDQDL
+909 YTQKGVTSGTDKELLASLLTQYL
-923 IASVIS
+923 
-929 KHMIDNRDQLKT
+929 IDNRDQLKT
-941 TTTAWDYA
+941 TVTAGDYA
-949 KGVMQAIVPV
+949 KGVMQMIVPV
-959 WATVEDFQKGN
+959 WATVEDFQKGD
-970 YGMGSLGLISDVG
+970 YGMASLGLISDIG

-1007 PRRYKV
+1007 PRKYKV
-1013 NSAINVIEIGSNKRV
+1013 SSALNVLEIGSNKRV
-1028 VGEVFDVDLKVARK
+1028 VGEAFDIDLKVARK
-1042 QAKDAWLSLPKTIF
+1042 QAKDAWLSLPKTVF

-1120 IPSTDRKVIANI
+1120 IPSADRKAIASI
-1132 ADEENLVIGIRFVD
+1132 ADEENVVIGIRAVD

-1182 QQYAKA
+1182 QKYAKA
-1188 SARAQVDRFNQYSDN
+1188 SASAQVERFNQYSDN

-1210 VPVHLS
+1210 VPVHLT
-1216 IDDKRLKELQSGDN
+1216 IDDKRLKELQSGDK

-1248 SNGVELHYRK
+1248 SNGVELHYQK
-1258 DEQGLW
+1258 DDQGLW
-1264 RVYVV
+1264 MVFVV
-1269 ENGNTIAPTPLMVM
+1269 ENGNTTAPTPLMVM

-1333 APKIKELFENEDL
+1333 DPKIKELFENEDL

-1366 DKINGRLGRSNGMEL
+1366 DKINDRLGRNNGMEL

-1456 PLNTKWSENY
+1456 ALNTKWSENY

-1491 GNIDA
+1491 GNIDT

-1508 EALPKGKIPAQK
+1508 ETLPKGKIPAQK

-1549 GGQWISRFIR
+1549 GGQWLSRFIR
-1559 VVRVGHYYYHVVTVE
+1559 VVRVGHYYYHVVLVN
-1574 GERYL
+1574 GDRYL
-1579 RTPAGEQLLRI
+1579 RTPAGDQRLRI